1 MSADDRTRLTVLV
14 HGLVQGVGFR
24 WSVRERAAAIG
35 GLTGYARNLAD
46 GGVEVLAD
54 GGRAE
59 CTRLLEWLRS
69 GDTPGRVG
77 TVAEQWDD
85 SPATGPAHQGFTIR

>member
-1 MSADDRTRLTVLV
+1 MTDDRTRLTALV

-24 WSVRERAAAIG
+24 WSVRERAEAIG

-59 CTRLLEWLRS
+59 CARLLEWLRG
-69 GDTPGRVG
+69 GDTPGRVES
-77 TVAEQWDD
+77 VAERWS
-85 SPATGPAHQGFTIR
+85 SPTTDHPGFTIR